1 MKKFSEHIRSLSQS
15 RQHTILSASIVLAV
29 TFGLSAILGFL
40 RSRFLYAAFFKCC
53 VAQLDVYNAAFRL
66 PDLIFK
72 LLVTGALSASFIP
85 VFSSHLQKDPQKAYK
100 IASSVINILLL
111 IFGVASLIVLIFT
124 RPLNNLIAAG
134 FNPEQLDLMV
144 NLTRILLIAQI
155 FFLVSNFITA
165 ILQVNQIFII
175 SAISP
180 IVYNFFI
187 ILSIFTLA
195 PIFGIYGVVYGAV
208 IGAFFHLAIQIPVA
222 KRLGFKYQP
231 ILNTKLDGVREVFRL
246 MVPRS
251 LSLGLGEIENTVTLF
266 FASGLSAG
274 SISLLNL
281 ALQLMYLPS
290 RIFGTTVGQASL
302 PLLSKNIAR
311 NELKDFR
318 DTVAKIITQSLF
330 IAIPIT
336 VIILVHRLAIV
347 RLLFGSQ
354 NFPWTATLTTA
365 RILAFLTPAIICQA
379 IIQILIRSF
388 YALHNTKVPFKVSL
402 ASLVFNVSTSFL
414 LVRFTNLGVIGL
426 AISSTVGNIIQTVGL
441 FYFFIKIVNGFDWI
455 NTLKKINKIL
465 LASLAMGLSTWLSL
479 KFMDLFILDT
489 TRTVPLAI
497 VFSISTLFGTIVYF
511 YTVKIL
517 KLEEVQDYQKIILK
531 FKKRFLGNSHKTTL
545 E

>member
-1 MKKFSEHIRSLSQS
+1 MKKLSECVKSLSQTK
-15 RQHTILSASIVLAV
+15 QHTILSASIVLAV
-29 TFGLSAILGFL
+29 TFGLSAVLGFL
-40 RSRFLYAAFFKCC
+40 RSRFLYATFFKCC

-100 IASSVINILLL
+100 IASSIINILLL
-111 IFGVASLIVLIFT
+111 IFSVASLIVLIFT

-134 FNPEQLDLMV
+134 FTPDQLDLMV

-155 FFLVSNFITA
+155 FFLISNFITA

-175 SAISP
+175 PALSP
-180 IVYNFFI
+180 IIYNFFI

-195 PIFGIYGVVYGAV
+195 PVFGIYGVVYGAV
-208 IGAFFHLAIQIPVA
+208 IGAFFHLAIQIPAV
-222 KRLGFKYQP
+222 KRQGFKYQK
-231 ILNTKLDGVREVFRL
+231 ILDFKINGVREIFRL
-246 MVPRS
+246 MLPRS

-266 FASGLSAG
+266 FASGLSVG

-302 PLLSKNIAR
+302 PSLSKNIAR
-311 NELKDFR
+311 NELKDFS
-318 DTVAKIITQSLF
+318 DTVTKIISQSLF
-330 IAIPIT
+330 IAMPIM
-336 VIILVHRLAIV
+336 VVILVHRLAIV

-365 RILAFLTPAIICQA
+365 KILAFLTPAIVCQA
-379 IIQILIRSF
+379 VTQILIRSF

-402 ASLVFNVSTSFL
+402 ISLIFNISTSFL
-414 LVRFTNLGVIGL
+414 LVNFTNLGVIGL
-426 AISSTVGNIIQTVGL
+426 AISATVGNIIQTIGL
-441 FYFFIKIVNGFDWI
+441 FYFFIKIVNWFDWL

-465 LASLAMGLSTWLSL
+465 LASLIMGFSTWVSL

-489 TRTVPLAI
+489 TRTIPLAI
-497 VFSISTLFGTIVYF
+497 VFVVSTLFGIFAYF
-511 YTVKIL
+511 YIVK
-517 KLEEVQDYQKIILK
+517 KFNLEEFQTYQRYFIK
-531 FKKRFLGNSHKTTL
+531 FKKKFFINHSPPKSI
-545 E
+545 